1 VKYTI
6 VYKKSAAEELLR
18 LPQGMAYKVKTA
30 IDNLAGNPRPP
41 RCSKLKGSV
50 SDYQDKSGELQDNL
64 YNCRHA
70 ADHNHHKDRSQKKR
84 LSLAVLVQK
93 TGQSESQNKNASTSG
108 LK

>member
-41 RCSKLKGSV
+41 SCSKLKGSV
-50 SDYQDKSGELQDNL
+50 SDYRIRVGNYRIIYTIADTLLIITIIKIAHRKSA
-64 YNCRHA
+64 YR
-70 ADHNHHKDRSQKKR
+70 
-84 LSLAVLVQK
+84 
-93 TGQSESQNKNASTSG
+93 
-108 LK
+108 

>member
-1 VKYTI
+1 MKYAI

-50 SDYQDKSGELQDNL
+50 SDYRIRVGNYRIIYTIADTLLIITIIKIAHRKSA
-64 YNCRHA
+64 YR
-70 ADHNHHKDRSQKKR
+70 
-84 LSLAVLVQK
+84 
-93 TGQSESQNKNASTSG
+93 
-108 LK
+108 